1 MLNLSVATT
10 KGDQLRWLFV
20 ALLAVAFFTPL
31 RAQAETIIRI
41 TAPAS
46 GDVLQGLVNITG
58 TSAADGFFASELA
71 FAYASDPA
79 PNWFIIYNTDQPVTD
94 GLLAAWDTNLVT
106 DGDYDL
112 RLRVTLQDG
121 SILETLVTGLR
132 VRNQTP
138 TETALPVS
146 TSTPAPTST
155 PEFDL
160 PPAPTPLPPTPMPA
174 PTATRQ
180 PTPTPLPS
188 NPVAVTPTEIYSF
201 LGRGILLAL
210 LAFVVVGILLRLR
223 RS

>member
-1 MLNLSVATT
+1 M
-10 KGDQLRWLFV
+10 RCLF
-20 ALLAVAFFTPL
+20 AGLLALALFLPTGAS
-31 RAQAETIIRI
+31 AQAETIIRI

-46 GDVLQGLVNITG
+46 GDILQGLVNITG

-79 PNWFIIYNTDQPVTD
+79 SNWFIIYNTDQPVTD

-106 DGDYDL
+106 DGEYDL

-121 SILETLVTGLR
+121 SILESLVTGLSI
-132 VRNQTP
+132 RNQTP
-138 TETALPVS
+138 TETALPVL
-146 TSTPAPTST
+146 TFTPAPTST

-160 PPAPTPLPPTPMPA
+160 PPAPSPLPPTPMPA
-174 PTATRQ
+174 PTATRL

-188 NPVAVTPTEIYSF
+188 NPVAVTPAEIYSF

-210 LAFVVVGILLRLR
+210 LAFVVVGIFLRLR